1 MKELTIHYEML
12 LYWSLWKNEWLI
24 MKESMIN
31 AWMMNAWMMNAWMM
45 NAWMMNAWM
54 MSGFFFFFLL
64 APILWDWGLG
74 GFVRISASVRWWHTC
89 KPRGIQRT
97 DDCHPI
103 AKGIVGRLS
112 PTWVMVASINLTQQI
127 PQIKIPAQ
135 TNYLLSW
142 GFEPGTH
149 CMREKSS
156 DY

>member
-24 MKESMIN
+24 MKESMI
-31 AWMMNAWMMNAWMM
+31 NAWMM

-112 PTWVMVASINLTQQI
+112 PTWMMVGEWHQPESANSEDQDPWPNLLTQDDAI
-127 PQIKIPAQ
+127 YR
-135 TNYLLSW
+135 YLI
-142 GFEPGTH
+142 GCNF
-149 CMREKSS
+149 
-156 DY
+156 